1 MKQSV
6 LDQATDGVLCGSEVT
21 SITDIIPGPSINET
35 CPESIFLMNN
45 LTKYPLIQTK
55 QSQIS
60 DKRMP
65 ILVQSRCVKGEP
77 GAFLMPTSWRKIQ

>member
-6 LDQATDGVLCGSEVT
+6 LGQAIDGVLCGFEVT

-35 CPESIFLMNN
+35 CPESYFLMNN

-55 QSQIS
+55 QVRFPITGYPYWSKVDASKVSQE
-60 DKRMP
+60 
-65 ILVQSRCVKGEP
+65 L
-77 GAFLMPTSWRKIQ
+77 F